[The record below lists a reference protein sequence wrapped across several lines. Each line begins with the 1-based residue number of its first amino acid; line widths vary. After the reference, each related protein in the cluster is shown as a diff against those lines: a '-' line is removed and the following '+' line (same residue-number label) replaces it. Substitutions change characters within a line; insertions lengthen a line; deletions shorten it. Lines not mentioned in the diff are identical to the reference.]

1 MTIQISL
8 PEEFTPPHLL
18 SVKPAD
24 TPILVG
30 FSGGADSSALL
41 CMLVEYS
48 KESGAPIYA
57 AHINHGIRG
66 DEADRDEQFCR
77 EVCDSLG
84 VRLFVLQANLP
95 TIARERGESL
105 ETAARNVRYEY
116 FDRIMSENNIPL
128 LATAHNANDN
138 LETMLFNLCRGT
150 SLSGMCGIPA
160 TRSCGAGQV
169 IRPIL
174 RMSKERIL
182 GFCRDNALSFVT
194 DSTNTDTDYT
204 RNMIR
209 AEIIPALCRINSGAV
224 KNAAR
229 LSESLTADALCLE
242 SMKDMFLEGLCED
255 LSIETEKLN
264 GSPDAIVNRALI
276 SLYAEL
282 SEGTSLERVH
292 VEAMRRL
299 SRNAV
304 PHSSV
309 TLPKGIEAVIEDGR
323 LCLRK
328 RIERTSTEDYSL
340 LLEEGNNPISQTK
353 CEIIIVN
360 SQNTKNVYKNSIS
373 MFFDSAKINGRI
385 LARSRLPQDK
395 ILMGGMH
402 KSVKKLM
409 CDKKIPI
416 DLRPRLPIICDDE
429 GVIAIPLVGVR
440 DGVKGKDLCI
450 EFLMY

>member
-1 MTIQISL
+1 MTDKISL
-8 PEEFTPPHLL
+8 PKEFTPPHLI
-18 SVKPAD
+18 SGRPES
-24 TPILVG
+24 TSILVG

-41 CMLVEYS
+41 RMLYEYS
-48 KESGAPIYA
+48 RVSGAQIYA

-66 DEADRDEQFCR
+66 EEADRDEEFCR
-77 EVCDSLG
+77 QVCDALG
-84 VRLFVLQANLP
+84 IRLFVLRANLP
-95 TIARERGESL
+95 AISRERGESL

-116 FDRIMSENNIPL
+116 FDSLMTEHSIPL

-150 SLSGMCGIPA
+150 SLSGMCGIPE
-160 TRSCGAGQV
+160 TRPCGGGTV

-174 RMSKERIL
+174 RMSKDRIL
-182 GFCRDNALSFVT
+182 EFCRENSLPFVT

-209 AEIIPALCRINSGAV
+209 AEIIPALCKINSGAV
-224 KNAAR
+224 RNAAR
-229 LSESLTADALCLE
+229 LSETLYADSLCLE
-242 SMKDMFLEGLCED
+242 SMKNMFLEGLCENN
-255 LSIETEKLN
+255 SIETEKLN

-276 SLYAEL
+276 SLY
-282 SEGTSLERVH
+282 SDITDGGSLESVH

-299 SRNAV
+299 SQNAV

-309 TLPKGIEAVIEDGR
+309 TLPKGIEAVIENGR

-328 RIERTSTEDYSL
+328 KEARTEIEEYSL
-340 LLEEGNNPISQTK
+340 PLSEGENPISQTN

-360 SQNTKNVYKNSIS
+360 SQNTKNVYKNSTS
-373 MFFDSAKINGRI
+373 MSLASAKIKGELI
-385 LARSRLPQDK
+385 ARSRLPQDK

-416 DLRPRLPIICDDE
+416 ELRSRLPMICDSE
-429 GVIAIPLVGVR
+429 GIVAIPLVGIR
-440 DGVKGKDLCI
+440 DGAKGNDLCLN
-450 EFLMY
+450 FYMY